1 VNPLQKLVIL
11 LDVPPFSAL
20 FGAVYRLGLRR
31 LLARLARLE
40 CVHAV
45 YGSGSFFEGRPVHGL
60 SDVDL
65 VIVVGERFSR
75 LDLEPQEVIRAYGR
89 VRRFFPFLG
98 KWDEKAESLVF
109 LSEAALGF
117 PLPESLRVRAKLG
130 RLHRLLGPAD
140 DAFLPRDPVTACE
153 TSAEIATL
161 LRLPLTK
168 GPVHASN
175 LRFWQKLFGKLL
187 DLAETS
193 GVVEEARA
201 LRARP
206 ELAFLDRSERRL
218 FFTRSRP
225 DELYALLLEAAAAIL
240 EKLGGATPAV
250 AVEPLGAA
258 GAEGPAI
265 TPALARLGRS
275 GVASL
280 RRLPSFLPGW
290 TPRLNYFSATDGV
303 PVVDVGETVWRGL
316 RAALEALHAEGRPGE
331 SWLAR
336 AGGFL
341 FILTHQEGFTDAV
354 ALDPLAHAP
363 AYAAADP
370 ARRTR
375 RVPAAVVEEQR
386 GAAEGVFR
394 AFATLYGR
402 NAGHVARL
410 PFPCVY
416 LEDDL
421 VVIRDALWRMR
432 LRLFLDEG
440 VDHAGRAALL
450 ARLAEL
456 HPEAARFLAALGAFA
471 DALEGGASLPRD
483 GGNVFRVLHQFM
495 AQLLAGAS
503 PMALDDPDARLG
515 ITIGIITRNRAS
527 DLGECLES
535 LTRQVRR
542 PDEVLVV
549 DNGSTDGTSGVL
561 EAFAGRLPLA
571 VRFLAQ
577 AGIPSARNEVLA
589 HARHEVVAFTDDD
602 CVLEPGWLQAV
613 ERGFLRAD
621 NIGMVGGWVCHEH
634 APRPS
639 AIDTYYA
646 TFHHNTT

>member
-1 VNPLQKLVIL
+1 
-11 LDVPPFSAL
+11 
-20 FGAVYRLGLRR
+20 
-31 LLARLARLE
+31 
-40 CVHAV
+40 
-45 YGSGSFFEGRPVHGL
+45 
-60 SDVDL
+60 
-65 VIVVGERFSR
+65 
-75 LDLEPQEVIRAYGR
+75 VIRAYGH

-98 KWDEKAESLVF
+98 KWDEKAENLVF
-109 LSEAALGF
+109 LSEADLGF
-117 PLPESLRVRAKLG
+117 PLPESLRLRARLG
-130 RLHRLLGPAD
+130 RLHRLHGPEEAGW
-140 DAFLPRDPVTACE
+140 LPCGPVTACE
-153 TSAEIATL
+153 ASSEIATL

-168 GPVHASN
+168 GPVFASN
-175 LRFWQKLFGKLL
+175 LRFWQKLFAKLL
-187 DLAETS
+187 DVAQVA
-193 GVVEEARA
+193 GCAEEART

-206 ELAFLDRSERRL
+206 ELTFLGRGERRL

-225 DELYALLLEAAAAIL
+225 DELYALLLDCAATVLARMGSALPAVELDPPPAAAPG
-240 EKLGGATPAV
+240 EPGATPALDRV
-250 AVEPLGAA
+250 
-258 GAEGPAI
+258 
-265 TPALARLGRS
+265 GRS

-280 RRLPSFLPGW
+280 RRLPTFLPGW

-303 PVVDVGETVWRGL
+303 PVLDVEGSAWRGL
-316 RAALEALHAEGRPGE
+316 RASLEALHAEGRPGE

-363 AYAAADP
+363 AYAAAGPD
-370 ARRTR
+370 RRTH

-386 GAAEGVFR
+386 AAAEGVFR

-421 VVIRDALWRMR
+421 VVVRDALWRMR
-432 LRLFLDEG
+432 VRLFLDEG

-450 ARLAEL
+450 SRLAEL
-456 HPEAARFLAALGAFA
+456 HPEAGRFLAALGAYA
-471 DALEGGASLPRD
+471 DALEGGSSLPRN
-483 GGNVFRVLHQFM
+483 GANVFRVLHQFM
-495 AQLLAGAS
+495 AQLLAGVS
-503 PMALDDPDARLG
+503 PMTLDDADARLG
-515 ITIGIITRNRAS
+515 ITVGVITRNRAG

-535 LTRQVRR
+535 LTRQVRP

-561 EAFAGRLPLA
+561 ETFAGRLPLT

-589 HARHEVVAFTDDD
+589 HARHEVVAYTDDD

-613 ERGFLRAD
+613 ERGFLRAE
-621 NIGMVGGWVCHEH
+621 NVGMVGGWVCHEH